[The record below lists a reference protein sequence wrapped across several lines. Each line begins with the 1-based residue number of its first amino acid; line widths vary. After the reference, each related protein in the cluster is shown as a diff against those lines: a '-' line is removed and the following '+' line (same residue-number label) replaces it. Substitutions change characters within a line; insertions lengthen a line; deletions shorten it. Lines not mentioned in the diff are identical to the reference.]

1 MQQARW
7 THACGVFEIGDNEA
21 VIVAGGRITSGP
33 GDELASVEVMIVGQP
48 YWQTRQPLPQPRLA
62 PSMVIVDNI
71 PKLLGTMENLVMA
84 INTAKVTLQ
93 LNKYIEEIN
102 FVDG

>member
-1 MQQARW
+1 MLQARW
-7 THACGVFEIGDNEA
+7 THACGVFKIGDKEA

-33 GDELASVEVMIVGQP
+33 GDELASVEVMMVGQP